1 MRKYIQKFQSFW
13 LKDLSFVLLLIMLLL
28 VVFIVPVIM
37 VNTVHGVFLFNT
49 ILLSVFLSGI
59 FSTQNKWL
67 VMISASLFILHLI
80 LRLLRFGENPYSFY
94 VLENIIAILN
104 TVVFIVINI
113 RLLFRN
119 ESVNIYRIVG
129 AINVY
134 LLCALMGALLFE
146 VINALSG
153 VSVAGNISLKGTDED
168 YVHFIYFSLVSLT
181 TVGYGDLYPISIEAK
196 MLSVFLS
203 VLGVLFP
210 AVVIARLVGMSSY
223 PKQ

>member
-1 MRKYIQKFQSFW
+1 MRRFLQKFQSFW
-13 LKDLSFVLLLIMLLL
+13 LEDLSFVLLLVMLALMVF
-28 VVFIVPVIM
+28 VVPIIM
-37 VNTVHGVFLFNT
+37 VNSTNGVLLFNT
-49 ILLSVFLSGI
+49 ILLSLFGSGI
-59 FSTQNKWL
+59 FSTRNKWL
-67 VMISASLFILHLI
+67 VMTSASLFIFHCA
-80 LRLLRFGENPYSFY
+80 LRLVRFGDNPYSFY
-94 VLENIIAILN
+94 VLENVIAILN
-104 TVVFIVINI
+104 TIVFIVINM

-119 ESVNIYRIVG
+119 KSVNVYRIIG

-153 VSVAGNISLKGTDED
+153 VSIAGDVVLKGTDED

-181 TVGYGDLYPISIEAK
+181 TVGYGDIYPISIEAK

-210 AVVIARLVGMSSY
+210 AVVIARLVGMSSS